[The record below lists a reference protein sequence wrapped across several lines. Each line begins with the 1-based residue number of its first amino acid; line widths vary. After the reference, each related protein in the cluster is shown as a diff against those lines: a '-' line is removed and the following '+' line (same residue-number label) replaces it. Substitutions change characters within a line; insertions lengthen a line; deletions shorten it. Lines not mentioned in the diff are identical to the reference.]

1 MGRIN
6 ATPAE
11 ITGETRLDD
20 QYGMKMQAMAALHWQ
35 YPEGNTPKR
44 GFDEPLPRCRTL
56 ARLFATTTV
65 RCILLNVMCV
75 QVKAKTEWFPG
86 RGIRGIPSQSWVK
99 CDLEL
104 QLGPELVDERIL
116 LGDRHLP
123 VVVALSIL
131 DAPAGHVLC
140 TRCGRPRFGSVAIPN
155 ARCGEG
161 LAVER
166 TTASGS
172 FTRPNEA
179 IPFVNASNM
188 PEHDEI

>member
-1 MGRIN
+1 MWQFNAMGRIN

-116 LGDRHLP
+116 LGDGHLR
-123 VVVALSIL
+123 VVVVLSIL
-131 DAPAGHVLC
+131 DAPAGH
-140 TRCGRPRFGSVAIPN
+140 PIIPSSHHPIIREAN
-155 ARCGEG
+155 SLAWLASRRKSAALAASWMADWETKRYSSG
-161 LAVER
+161 L
-166 TTASGS
+166 
-172 FTRPNEA
+172 
-179 IPFVNASNM
+179 
-188 PEHDEI
+188 

>member
-1 MGRIN
+1 VWQFNAMGRIN

-86 RGIRGIPSQSWVK
+86 RGIRGIPSPHHPITPSF
-99 CDLEL
+99 
-104 QLGPELVDERIL
+104 ERQTHSP
-116 LGDRHLP
+116 GWPRGGNRQP
-123 VVVALSIL
+123 WQ
-131 DAPAGHVLC
+131 PAGWQIGRQSG
-140 TRCGRPRFGSVAIPN
+140 TRAGS
-155 ARCGEG
+155 
-161 LAVER
+161 ER
-166 TTASGS
+166 
-172 FTRPNEA
+172 R
-179 IPFVNASNM
+179 I
-188 PEHDEI
+188 

>member
-1 MGRIN
+1 MWQFNAMGRIN

-75 QVKAKTEWFPG
+75 QVKAKTEWYPG
-86 RGIRGIPSQSWVK
+86 RGIRGIPSPHHPIIREANSLAWLASRRKSAALAASWMADWETK
-99 CDLEL
+99 
-104 QLGPELVDERIL
+104 RY
-116 LGDRHLP
+116 
-123 VVVALSIL
+123 S
-131 DAPAGHVLC
+131 
-140 TRCGRPRFGSVAIPN
+140 S
-155 ARCGEG
+155 G
-161 LAVER
+161 L
-166 TTASGS
+166 
-172 FTRPNEA
+172 
-179 IPFVNASNM
+179 
-188 PEHDEI
+188 